1 MKKNI
6 ILYSFIALLSGT
18 AGCSDMLDEYPLDAI
33 SPETYYNN
41 ADELRSATNQFY
53 GMFPG
58 AASGYTES
66 ADVVCIFNLPAEVQG
81 IRTVPTSGGGWNW
94 EYLRA
99 VNFYLSHSVR
109 CDDVDAREHFDGIAR
124 FFRAYFY
131 FEKVKRFGEVPWFDR
146 ELSSTDPELFRPRDS
161 RDFIMDKILDDLTY
175 AINNISDK
183 KDLYNVTHWTA
194 LALKSRIC
202 LFEGTFRKYHGIP
215 GYEKFLNEC
224 ATASKLFIDNAPY
237 AIYQTGAQP
246 YRDLFS
252 SMNAIE
258 EEVILARDYDRSQNV
273 MHEANANTLS
283 PTYGRPG
290 MNKKIVNSY
299 LMTNGD
305 RFTDQ
310 PGYETMQYY
319 DEMQNRDPRLTQ
331 TVVGPG
337 YMRIN
342 SDAVSSPN
350 FGASTTGYQ
359 ITKWVTDASGDG
371 YLGSSNDYIL
381 FRAAE
386 VYLNYAEAKAELG
399 TLTTGYQITKW
410 VTDASGDGYLGS
422 SNDYILFRAAEVY
435 LNYAEAKAELG
446 TLTQEDLKISIKKI
460 RDRVGMPNIDMDAAN
475 ANPDPYL
482 CALESGYQNVTG
494 PNKGVILEIR
504 RERTIELLL
513 EGFRYY
519 DIIRWKE
526 GKVFEQPY
534 KGMYF
539 PGLTQGSGDNRY
551 DVFDMNDGT
560 VGDKEKVDIC
570 IYTGKKP
577 SVKNIRKFYKL
588 GDEFVLTDGDKGNI
602 ICHDIE
608 KEPRQ
613 WREDRDYLY
622 PIPTQERLLSNGTL
636 SQNPNWNDGLDF

>member
-290 MNKKIVNSY
+290 
-299 LMTNGD
+299 
-305 RFTDQ
+305 
-310 PGYETMQYY
+310 YETMQYY

-350 FGASTTGYQ
+350 FGAS
-359 ITKWVTDASGDG
+359 
-371 YLGSSNDYIL
+371 
-381 FRAAE
+381 
-386 VYLNYAEAKAELG
+386 
-399 TLTTGYQITKW
+399 TTGYQITKW

-560 VGDKEKVDIC
+560 VGDGEKVDIC

-588 GDEFVLTDGDKGNI
+588 GEEFVLTDGDKGNI

-613 WREDRDYLY
+613 WNEERDYFF
-622 PIPTQERLLSNGTL
+622 PIPTTERSLTNGALT
-636 SQNPNWNDGLDF
+636 QNPGWNDGLDF

>member
-319 DEMQNRDPRLTQ
+319 DEMPNRDPRLTQ

-399 TLTTGYQITKW
+399 TLT
-410 VTDASGDGYLGS
+410 
-422 SNDYILFRAAEVY
+422 
-435 LNYAEAKAELG
+435 
-446 TLTQEDLKISIKKI
+446 QEDLKISINKI

>member
-66 ADVVCIFNLPAEVQG
+66 ADVVCTFNLPAEVQG

-202 LFEGTFRKYHGIP
+202 LFEGTYRKYHGIP
-215 GYEKFLNEC
+215 GYEKFLDEC

-237 AIYQTGAQP
+237 AIYKTGAQP

-258 EEVILARDYDRSQNV
+258 EEVILARDYDRAQNV

-342 SDAVSSPN
+342 STTVSSPN

-399 TLTTGYQITKW
+399 TLTQ
-410 VTDASGDGYLGS
+410 D
-422 SNDYILFRAAEVY
+422 
-435 LNYAEAKAELG
+435 
-446 TLTQEDLKISIKKI
+446 DLKISIKKI

-526 GKVFEQPY
+526 GKIFEQPY

-539 PGLTQGSGDNRY
+539 PGLTKGSGENRY

-636 SQNPNWNDGLDF
+636 SQNPNWDDGLDF

>member
-359 ITKWVTDASGDG
+359 ITKWVTDASG
-371 YLGSSNDYIL
+371 
-381 FRAAE
+381 A
-386 VYLNYAEAKAELG
+386 
-399 TLTTGYQITKW
+399 
-410 VTDASGDGYLGS
+410 GYLGS

-446 TLTQEDLKISIKKI
+446 TLTQDDLKISIKQI
-460 RDRVGMPNIDMDAAN
+460 RDRVGMPNIDMLAAN

-482 CALESGYQNVTG
+482 CAPETGYRNVTG

-504 RERTIELLL
+504 RERTIELCL
-513 EGFRYY
+513 EGHRYY

-526 GKVFEQPY
+526 GKMFEQPFL
-534 KGMYF
+534 GMYF

-560 VGDKEKVDIC
+560 VGDTEKVDIC

-588 GDEFVLTDGDKGNI
+588 GEEFVLTDGDKGNI

-613 WREDRDYLY
+613 WNEDRDYFF
-622 PIPTQERLLSNGTL
+622 PIPTTERSLTNGALT
-636 SQNPNWNDGLDF
+636 QNPGWNDGLDF

>member
-386 VYLNYAEAKAELG
+386 VYLNYAE
-399 TLTTGYQITKW
+399 
-410 VTDASGDGYLGS
+410 V
-422 SNDYILFRAAEVY
+422 
-435 LNYAEAKAELG
+435 KAELG
-446 TLTQEDLKISIKKI
+446 TLTQEDLEISIKKI

-636 SQNPNWNDGLDF
+636 SQNPNWDDGLDF

>member
-6 ILYSFIALLSGT
+6 ILYSFIALLSGS

-399 TLTTGYQITKW
+399 TLT
-410 VTDASGDGYLGS
+410 
-422 SNDYILFRAAEVY
+422 
-435 LNYAEAKAELG
+435 
-446 TLTQEDLKISIKKI
+446 QEDLEISIKKI

-636 SQNPNWNDGLDF
+636 SQNPNWDDGLDF

>member
-66 ADVVCIFNLPAEVQG
+66 ADVVCTFNLPAEVQG

-202 LFEGTFRKYHGIP
+202 LFEGTYRKYHGIP
-215 GYEKFLNEC
+215 GYEKFLDEC

-237 AIYQTGAQP
+237 AIYKTGAQP

-258 EEVILARDYDRSQNV
+258 EEVILARDYDRAQNV

-342 SDAVSSPN
+342 STTVSSPN

-399 TLTTGYQITKW
+399 TLTQ
-410 VTDASGDGYLGS
+410 D
-422 SNDYILFRAAEVY
+422 
-435 LNYAEAKAELG
+435 
-446 TLTQEDLKISIKKI
+446 DLKISIKKI

-526 GKVFEQPY
+526 GKIFEQPY

-539 PGLTQGSGDNRY
+539 PGLTKGSGENRY

-613 WREDRDYLY
+613 WNEDRDYLY

-636 SQNPNWNDGLDF
+636 SQNPNWDDGLDF

>member
-18 AGCSDMLDEYPLDAI
+18 AGCSDMLDQYPLDAI

-66 ADVVCIFNLPAEVQG
+66 ADVVCTFNLPAEVQG

-202 LFEGTFRKYHGIP
+202 LFEGTYRKYHGIP
-215 GYEKFLNEC
+215 GYEKFLDEC

-237 AIYQTGAQP
+237 AIYKTGAQP

-258 EEVILARDYDRSQNV
+258 EEVILARDYDRAQNV

-342 SDAVSSPN
+342 STTVSSPN

-399 TLTTGYQITKW
+399 TLT
-410 VTDASGDGYLGS
+410 
-422 SNDYILFRAAEVY
+422 
-435 LNYAEAKAELG
+435 
-446 TLTQEDLKISIKKI
+446 QEDLEISIKKI
-460 RDRVGMPNIDMDAAN
+460 RDRVGMPNIDMFAAN

-482 CALESGYQNVTG
+482 CAPETGYRNVTD

-504 RERTIELLL
+504 RERTIELCL
-513 EGFRYY
+513 EGHRYY

-526 GKVFEQPY
+526 GKMFEQPFL
-534 KGMYF
+534 GMYF

-551 DVFDMNDGT
+551 DVFDMNDGIA
-560 VGDKEKVDIC
+560 GDKEKVDIC

-588 GDEFVLTDGDKGNI
+588 GEEFVLTDGDKGNI

-636 SQNPNWNDGLDF
+636 SQNPNWDDGLDF

>member
-399 TLTTGYQITKW
+399 TLT
-410 VTDASGDGYLGS
+410 
-422 SNDYILFRAAEVY
+422 
-435 LNYAEAKAELG
+435 
-446 TLTQEDLKISIKKI
+446 QEDLKISIKKI

>member
-175 AINNISDK
+175 AIDNISDK

-342 SDAVSSPN
+342 SDKVESPN
-350 FGASTTGYQ
+350 FSSSTTGYQ
-359 ITKWVTDASGDG
+359 IIKWVTDASGDG
-371 YLGSSNDYIL
+371 YM
-381 FRAAE
+381 
-386 VYLNYAEAKAELG
+386 
-399 TLTTGYQITKW
+399 
-410 VTDASGDGYLGS
+410 GS

-482 CALESGYQNVTG
+482 CALGSGYQNVTG

-636 SQNPNWNDGLDF
+636 SQNPNWDDGLDF

>member
-66 ADVVCIFNLPAEVQG
+66 ADVVCTFNLPAEVQG

-202 LFEGTFRKYHGIP
+202 LFEGTYRKYHGIP
-215 GYEKFLNEC
+215 GYEKFLDEC

-237 AIYQTGAQP
+237 AIYKTGAQP

-258 EEVILARDYDRSQNV
+258 EEVILARDYDRAQNV

-310 PGYETMQYY
+310 PGYKTMQYY

-342 SDAVSSPN
+342 SDKVESPN
-350 FGASTTGYQ
+350 FSSSTTGYQ
-359 ITKWVTDASGDG
+359 IIKWVTDASGDG
-371 YLGSSNDYIL
+371 YM
-381 FRAAE
+381 
-386 VYLNYAEAKAELG
+386 
-399 TLTTGYQITKW
+399 
-410 VTDASGDGYLGS
+410 GS

-460 RDRVGMPNIDMDAAN
+460 RDRVGMPNIDMLAAN

-482 CALESGYQNVTG
+482 CAPETGYRNVTG

-504 RERTIELLL
+504 RERTIELCL
-513 EGFRYY
+513 EGHRYY

-526 GKVFEQPY
+526 GKIFEQPY

-539 PGLTQGSGDNRY
+539 PGLTKGSGENRY
-551 DVFDMNDGT
+551 DVFDMNDGIA
-560 VGDKEKVDIC
+560 GDKEKVDIC

-588 GDEFVLTDGDKGNI
+588 GEEFVLTDGDKGNI

-613 WREDRDYLY
+613 WNEERDYFF
-622 PIPTQERLLSNGTL
+622 PIPTTERSLTNGALT
-636 SQNPNWNDGLDF
+636 QNPGWNDGLDF

>member
-18 AGCSDMLDEYPLDAI
+18 AGCSDMLDQYPLDAI

-66 ADVVCIFNLPAEVQG
+66 ADVVCTFNLPAEVQG

-131 FEKVKRFGEVPWFDR
+131 FEKVKRFGEVPWSDR

-202 LFEGTFRKYHGIP
+202 LFEGTYRKYHGIP
-215 GYEKFLNEC
+215 GYEKFLDEC

-237 AIYQTGAQP
+237 AIYKTGAQP

-258 EEVILARDYDRSQNV
+258 EEVILARDYDRAQNV

-342 SDAVSSPN
+342 STTVSSPN

-399 TLTTGYQITKW
+399 TLTQ
-410 VTDASGDGYLGS
+410 D
-422 SNDYILFRAAEVY
+422 
-435 LNYAEAKAELG
+435 
-446 TLTQEDLKISIKKI
+446 DLKISIKKI

-526 GKVFEQPY
+526 GKIFEQPY

-539 PGLTQGSGDNRY
+539 PGLTKGSGENRY

-560 VGDKEKVDIC
+560 VGDTEKVDIC

-588 GDEFVLTDGDKGNI
+588 GEEFVLTDGDKGNI

-636 SQNPNWNDGLDF
+636 SQNPNWDDGLDF

>member
-1 MKKNI
+1 
-6 ILYSFIALLSGT
+6 
-18 AGCSDMLDEYPLDAI
+18 MLDEYPLDAI

-175 AINNISDK
+175 AIDNISDK

-202 LFEGTFRKYHGIP
+202 LFEGTFRKYHGIA
-215 GYEKFLNEC
+215 GHETFLEAC
-224 ATASKLFIDNAPY
+224 ATISKRFIDESPY
-237 AIYQTGAQP
+237 SIYTSGDKP
-246 YRDLFS
+246 YRDLFA
-252 SMNAIE
+252 SMNAIQQ
-258 EEVILARDYDRSQNV
+258 EVILARDYDYTKGV
-273 MHEANANTLS
+273 KHEANYNTMAQ
-283 PTYGRPG
+283 TYGRPG

-359 ITKWVTDASGDG
+359 ITKWVTDAS
-371 YLGSSNDYIL
+371 S
-381 FRAAE
+381 
-386 VYLNYAEAKAELG
+386 
-399 TLTTGYQITKW
+399 
-410 VTDASGDGYLGS
+410 DGYLGS

-446 TLTQEDLKISIKKI
+446 TLTQDDLKISIKKI
-460 RDRVGMPNIDMDAAN
+460 RDRVGMPNIDMLAAN

-482 CALESGYQNVTG
+482 CAPETGYRNVTG

-504 RERTIELLL
+504 RERTIELCL
-513 EGFRYY
+513 EGHRYY

-526 GKVFEQPY
+526 GKMFEQPFL
-534 KGMYF
+534 GMYF

-636 SQNPNWNDGLDF
+636 SQNPNWDDGLDF

>member
-18 AGCSDMLDEYPLDAI
+18 AGCSDMLDEYHLDAI

-399 TLTTGYQITKW
+399 TLT
-410 VTDASGDGYLGS
+410 
-422 SNDYILFRAAEVY
+422 
-435 LNYAEAKAELG
+435 
-446 TLTQEDLKISIKKI
+446 QEDLKISIKKI

-636 SQNPNWNDGLDF
+636 SQNPNWDDGLDF

>member
-18 AGCSDMLDEYPLDAI
+18 AGCSDMLDQYPLDAI

-66 ADVVCIFNLPAEVQG
+66 ADVVCTFNLPAEVQG

-183 KDLYNVTHWTA
+183 KDLYNVTQWTA

-202 LFEGTFRKYHGIP
+202 LFEGTYRKYHGIP
-215 GYEKFLNEC
+215 GYEKFLDEC

-237 AIYQTGAQP
+237 AIYKTGAQP

-258 EEVILARDYDRSQNV
+258 EEVILARDYDRAQNV

-342 SDAVSSPN
+342 SDKVESPN
-350 FGASTTGYQ
+350 FSSSTTGYQ
-359 ITKWVTDASGDG
+359 IIKWVTDASGDG
-371 YLGSSNDYIL
+371 YM
-381 FRAAE
+381 
-386 VYLNYAEAKAELG
+386 
-399 TLTTGYQITKW
+399 
-410 VTDASGDGYLGS
+410 GS

-526 GKVFEQPY
+526 GKIFEQPY

-539 PGLTQGSGDNRY
+539 PGLTKGSGENRY

-636 SQNPNWNDGLDF
+636 SQNPNWDDGLDF

>member
-399 TLTTGYQITKW
+399 TLT
-410 VTDASGDGYLGS
+410 
-422 SNDYILFRAAEVY
+422 
-435 LNYAEAKAELG
+435 
-446 TLTQEDLKISIKKI
+446 QEDLKISIKKI

-560 VGDKEKVDIC
+560 VADKEKVDIC

-636 SQNPNWNDGLDF
+636 SQNPNWDDGLDF

>member
-131 FEKVKRFGEVPWFDR
+131 FEKVKRFSEVPWFDR

-399 TLTTGYQITKW
+399 TLTQ
-410 VTDASGDGYLGS
+410 D
-422 SNDYILFRAAEVY
+422 
-435 LNYAEAKAELG
+435 
-446 TLTQEDLKISIKKI
+446 DLKISIKKI

-588 GDEFVLTDGDKGNI
+588 GDEFVLTNGDKGNI

-636 SQNPNWNDGLDF
+636 SQNPNWDDGLDF

>member
-66 ADVVCIFNLPAEVQG
+66 ADVVCTFNLPAEVQG

-202 LFEGTFRKYHGIP
+202 LFEGTYRKYHGIP
-215 GYEKFLNEC
+215 GYEKFLDEC

-237 AIYQTGAQP
+237 AIYKTGAQP

-258 EEVILARDYDRSQNV
+258 EEVILARDYDRAQNV

-310 PGYETMQYY
+310 PGYKTMQYY

-342 SDAVSSPN
+342 SDKVESPN
-350 FGASTTGYQ
+350 FSSSTTGYQ
-359 ITKWVTDASGDG
+359 IIKWVTDASGDG
-371 YLGSSNDYIL
+371 YM
-381 FRAAE
+381 
-386 VYLNYAEAKAELG
+386 
-399 TLTTGYQITKW
+399 
-410 VTDASGDGYLGS
+410 GS

-446 TLTQEDLKISIKKI
+446 TLTQEDLKISIKEI
-460 RDRVGMPNIDMDAAN
+460 RDRVGMPNIDMLAAN

-482 CALESGYQNVTG
+482 CAPETGYRNVTG

-526 GKVFEQPY
+526 GKIFEQPY

-539 PGLTQGSGDNRY
+539 PGLTKGSGENRY

-636 SQNPNWNDGLDF
+636 SQNPNWDDGLDF

>member
-66 ADVVCIFNLPAEVQG
+66 ADVVCTFNLPAEVQG

-202 LFEGTFRKYHGIP
+202 LFEGTYRKYHGIP
-215 GYEKFLNEC
+215 GYEKFLDEC

-237 AIYQTGAQP
+237 AIYKTGAQP

-258 EEVILARDYDRSQNV
+258 EEVILARDYDRAQNV

-342 SDAVSSPN
+342 STTVSSPN

-399 TLTTGYQITKW
+399 TLTQ
-410 VTDASGDGYLGS
+410 D
-422 SNDYILFRAAEVY
+422 
-435 LNYAEAKAELG
+435 
-446 TLTQEDLKISIKKI
+446 DLKISIKKI
-460 RDRVGMPNIDMDAAN
+460 RDRVGMPNIDMFAAN

-482 CALESGYQNVTG
+482 CAPETGYRNVTG

-504 RERTIELLL
+504 RERTIELCL
-513 EGFRYY
+513 EGHRYY

-526 GKVFEQPY
+526 GKMFEQPFL
-534 KGMYF
+534 GMYF

-551 DVFDMNDGT
+551 DVFDMNDGIA
-560 VGDKEKVDIC
+560 GDKEKVDIC

-588 GDEFVLTDGDKGNI
+588 GEEFVLTDGDKGNI

-613 WREDRDYLY
+613 WNEERDYFF
-622 PIPTQERLLSNGTL
+622 PIPTTERSLTNGALT
-636 SQNPNWNDGLDF
+636 QNPGWNDGLDF

>member
-18 AGCSDMLDEYPLDAI
+18 AGCSDMLDQYPLDAI

-66 ADVVCIFNLPAEVQG
+66 ADVVCTFNLPAEVQG

-202 LFEGTFRKYHGIP
+202 LFEGTYRKYHGIP
-215 GYEKFLNEC
+215 GYEKFLDEC

-237 AIYQTGAQP
+237 AIYKTGAQP

-258 EEVILARDYDRSQNV
+258 EEVILARDYDRAQNV

-299 LMTNGD
+299 LMTDGT
-305 RFTDQ
+305 RFTDR
-310 PGYETMQYY
+310 PGYKTMQYY

-342 SDAVSSPN
+342 STTVSSPN

-371 YLGSSNDYIL
+371 YM
-381 FRAAE
+381 
-386 VYLNYAEAKAELG
+386 
-399 TLTTGYQITKW
+399 
-410 VTDASGDGYLGS
+410 GS

-446 TLTQEDLKISIKKI
+446 TLTQEDLEISIKKI
-460 RDRVGMPNIDMDAAN
+460 RDRVGMPNIDMLAAN

-482 CALESGYQNVTG
+482 CAPETGYRNVTG

-504 RERTIELLL
+504 RERTIELCL
-513 EGFRYY
+513 EGHRYY

-526 GKVFEQPY
+526 GKMFEQPFL
-534 KGMYF
+534 GMYF

-551 DVFDMNDGT
+551 DVFDMNDGIA
-560 VGDKEKVDIC
+560 GDKEKVDIC

-588 GDEFVLTDGDKGNI
+588 GEEFVLTDGDKGNI

-613 WREDRDYLY
+613 WNEERDYFF
-622 PIPTQERLLSNGTL
+622 PIPTTERSLTNGALT
-636 SQNPNWNDGLDF
+636 QNPGWNDGLDF

>member
-224 ATASKLFIDNAPY
+224 ATASKQFIDNAPY

-342 SDAVSSPN
+342 SDKVESPN
-350 FGASTTGYQ
+350 FSSSTTGYQ
-359 ITKWVTDASGDG
+359 I
-371 YLGSSNDYIL
+371 I
-381 FRAAE
+381 
-386 VYLNYAEAKAELG
+386 
-399 TLTTGYQITKW
+399 KW

-460 RDRVGMPNIDMDAAN
+460 RDRVGMPNIDMLAAN

-482 CALESGYQNVTG
+482 CAPETGYRNVTG

-504 RERTIELLL
+504 RERTIELCL
-513 EGFRYY
+513 EGHRYY

-526 GKVFEQPY
+526 GKMFEQPFL
-534 KGMYF
+534 GMYF

-560 VGDKEKVDIC
+560 VGDGEKVDIC

-577 SVKNIRKFYKL
+577 SVRNIRKFYKL
-588 GDEFVLTDGDKGNI
+588 GEEFVLTDGDKGNI

-613 WREDRDYLY
+613 WNEERDYFF
-622 PIPTQERLLSNGTL
+622 PIPTTERSLTNGALT
-636 SQNPNWNDGLDF
+636 QNPGWNDGLDF

>member
-18 AGCSDMLDEYPLDAI
+18 AGCSDMLDQYPLDAI

-66 ADVVCIFNLPAEVQG
+66 ADVVCTFNLPAEVQG

-202 LFEGTFRKYHGIP
+202 LFEGTYRKYHGIP
-215 GYEKFLNEC
+215 GYEKFLDEC

-237 AIYQTGAQP
+237 AIYKTGAQP

-258 EEVILARDYDRSQNV
+258 EEVILARDYDRAQNV

-342 SDAVSSPN
+342 SDKVESPN
-350 FGASTTGYQ
+350 FSSSTTGYQ
-359 ITKWVTDASGDG
+359 IIKWVTDASGDG
-371 YLGSSNDYIL
+371 YM
-381 FRAAE
+381 
-386 VYLNYAEAKAELG
+386 
-399 TLTTGYQITKW
+399 
-410 VTDASGDGYLGS
+410 GS

-446 TLTQEDLKISIKKI
+446 TLTQDDLKISIKKI

-526 GKVFEQPY
+526 GKIFEQPY

-539 PGLTQGSGDNRY
+539 PGLTKGSGENRY

-588 GDEFVLTDGDKGNI
+588 GDEFVLTDADKGNI

-608 KEPRQ
+608 KEPANG
-613 WREDRDYLY
+613 EKIGTIYILPPPKNGYLATGRSLK
-622 PIPTQERLLSNGTL
+622 IQTGTMASISNKPVMTL
-636 SQNPNWNDGLDF
+636 PAPS

>member
-18 AGCSDMLDEYPLDAI
+18 AGCSDMLDQYPLDAI

-258 EEVILARDYDRSQNV
+258 EEVILARDYDRAQNV

-342 SDAVSSPN
+342 SDKVESPN
-350 FGASTTGYQ
+350 FSSSTTGYQ

-399 TLTTGYQITKW
+399 TLTQ
-410 VTDASGDGYLGS
+410 D
-422 SNDYILFRAAEVY
+422 
-435 LNYAEAKAELG
+435 
-446 TLTQEDLKISIKKI
+446 DLKISIKKI
-460 RDRVGMPNIDMDAAN
+460 RDRVGMPNIDMLAAN

-482 CALESGYQNVTG
+482 CAPETGYRNVTD

-613 WREDRDYLY
+613 WNEERDYFF
-622 PIPTQERLLSNGTL
+622 PIPTTERSLTNGALT
-636 SQNPNWNDGLDF
+636 QNPGWNDGLDF

>member
-342 SDAVSSPN
+342 SDKVESPN
-350 FGASTTGYQ
+350 FSSSTTGYQ
-359 ITKWVTDASGDG
+359 IIKWVTDASGDG
-371 YLGSSNDYIL
+371 YM
-381 FRAAE
+381 
-386 VYLNYAEAKAELG
+386 
-399 TLTTGYQITKW
+399 
-410 VTDASGDGYLGS
+410 GS

-446 TLTQEDLKISIKKI
+446 TLTQDDLKISIKQI

>member
-161 RDFIMDKILDDLTY
+161 RDIIMDKILDDLTY

-399 TLTTGYQITKW
+399 TLT
-410 VTDASGDGYLGS
+410 
-422 SNDYILFRAAEVY
+422 
-435 LNYAEAKAELG
+435 
-446 TLTQEDLKISIKKI
+446 QEDLKISIKKI
-460 RDRVGMPNIDMDAAN
+460 RDRVGMPNIDMFAAN

-482 CALESGYQNVTG
+482 CAPETGYRNVTD

-504 RERTIELLL
+504 RERTIELCL
-513 EGFRYY
+513 EGHRYY

-526 GKVFEQPY
+526 GKMFEQPFL
-534 KGMYF
+534 GMYF

-551 DVFDMNDGT
+551 DVFDMNDGIA
-560 VGDKEKVDIC
+560 GDKEKVDIC

-588 GDEFVLTDGDKGNI
+588 GEEFVLTDGDKGNI

-613 WREDRDYLY
+613 WNEERDYFF
-622 PIPTQERLLSNGTL
+622 PIPTTERSLTNGALT
-636 SQNPNWNDGLDF
+636 QNPGWNDGLDF

>member
-224 ATASKLFIDNAPY
+224 AAASKLFIDNAPY
-237 AIYQTGAQP
+237 VIYQTGAQP

-359 ITKWVTDASGDG
+359 I
-371 YLGSSNDYIL
+371 I
-381 FRAAE
+381 
-386 VYLNYAEAKAELG
+386 
-399 TLTTGYQITKW
+399 KW

-446 TLTQEDLKISIKKI
+446 TLTQDDLKISIKKI

>member
-310 PGYETMQYY
+310 PGYKTMQYY

-342 SDAVSSPN
+342 SDKVESPN
-350 FGASTTGYQ
+350 FSSSTTGYQ
-359 ITKWVTDASGDG
+359 IIKWVTDASGDG
-371 YLGSSNDYIL
+371 YM
-381 FRAAE
+381 
-386 VYLNYAEAKAELG
+386 
-399 TLTTGYQITKW
+399 
-410 VTDASGDGYLGS
+410 GS

-460 RDRVGMPNIDMDAAN
+460 RDRVGMPNIDMLAAN

-482 CALESGYQNVTG
+482 CAPETGYRNVTG

-504 RERTIELLL
+504 RERTIELCL
-513 EGFRYY
+513 EGHRYY

-526 GKVFEQPY
+526 GKMFEQPFL
-534 KGMYF
+534 GMYF

-551 DVFDMNDGT
+551 DVFDMNDGIA
-560 VGDKEKVDIC
+560 GDKEKVDIC

-588 GDEFVLTDGDKGNI
+588 GEEFVLTDGDKGNI

-636 SQNPNWNDGLDF
+636 SQNPNWDDGLDF

>member
-41 ADELRSATNQFY
+41 ADELRSATYQFY

-399 TLTTGYQITKW
+399 TLT
-410 VTDASGDGYLGS
+410 
-422 SNDYILFRAAEVY
+422 
-435 LNYAEAKAELG
+435 
-446 TLTQEDLKISIKKI
+446 QEDLKISIKKI

-636 SQNPNWNDGLDF
+636 SQNPNWDDGLDF

>member
-359 ITKWVTDASGDG
+359 IIKWVTDASGDG
-371 YLGSSNDYIL
+371 YM
-381 FRAAE
+381 
-386 VYLNYAEAKAELG
+386 
-399 TLTTGYQITKW
+399 
-410 VTDASGDGYLGS
+410 GS

-446 TLTQEDLKISIKKI
+446 TLTQEDLEISIKKI
-460 RDRVGMPNIDMDAAN
+460 RDRVGMPNIDMLAAN

-613 WREDRDYLY
+613 WNEERDYFF
-622 PIPTQERLLSNGTL
+622 PIPTTERSLTNGALT
-636 SQNPNWNDGLDF
+636 QNPGWNDGLDF

>member
-399 TLTTGYQITKW
+399 TLT
-410 VTDASGDGYLGS
+410 
-422 SNDYILFRAAEVY
+422 
-435 LNYAEAKAELG
+435 
-446 TLTQEDLKISIKKI
+446 QEDLKISIKKI

-560 VGDKEKVDIC
+560 VGDGEKVDIC

-577 SVKNIRKFYKL
+577 SVRNIRKFYKL
-588 GDEFVLTDGDKGNI
+588 GEEFVLTDGDKGNI

-613 WREDRDYLY
+613 WNEERDYFF
-622 PIPTQERLLSNGTL
+622 PIPTTERSLTNGALT
-636 SQNPNWNDGLDF
+636 QNPGWNDGLDF

>member
-399 TLTTGYQITKW
+399 TLT
-410 VTDASGDGYLGS
+410 
-422 SNDYILFRAAEVY
+422 
-435 LNYAEAKAELG
+435 
-446 TLTQEDLKISIKKI
+446 QEDLEISIKKI

-526 GKVFEQPY
+526 GKMFEQPFL
-534 KGMYF
+534 GMYF

-551 DVFDMNDGT
+551 DVFDMNDGIA
-560 VGDKEKVDIC
+560 GDKEKVDIC

-588 GDEFVLTDGDKGNI
+588 GEEFVLTDGDKGNI

-613 WREDRDYLY
+613 WNEERDYFF
-622 PIPTQERLLSNGTL
+622 PIPTTERSLTNGALT
-636 SQNPNWNDGLDF
+636 QNPGWNDGLDF

>member
-237 AIYQTGAQP
+237 QTGAQP

-310 PGYETMQYY
+310 PGYKTMQYY

-342 SDAVSSPN
+342 SDKVESPN
-350 FGASTTGYQ
+350 FSSSTTGYQ
-359 ITKWVTDASGDG
+359 I
-371 YLGSSNDYIL
+371 I
-381 FRAAE
+381 
-386 VYLNYAEAKAELG
+386 
-399 TLTTGYQITKW
+399 KW

-460 RDRVGMPNIDMDAAN
+460 RDRVGMPNIDMFAAN

-482 CALESGYQNVTG
+482 CAPETGYRNVTG

-504 RERTIELLL
+504 RERTIELCL
-513 EGFRYY
+513 EGHRYY

-526 GKVFEQPY
+526 GKMFEQPFL
-534 KGMYF
+534 GMYF

-551 DVFDMNDGT
+551 DVFDMNDGIA
-560 VGDKEKVDIC
+560 GDKEKVDIC

-613 WREDRDYLY
+613 WNEERDYFF
-622 PIPTQERLLSNGTL
+622 PIPTTERSLTNGALT
-636 SQNPNWNDGLDF
+636 QNPGWNDGLDF

>member
-18 AGCSDMLDEYPLDAI
+18 AGCSDMLDQYPLDAI

-66 ADVVCIFNLPAEVQG
+66 ADVVCTFNLPAEVQG

-202 LFEGTFRKYHGIP
+202 LFEGTYRKYHGIP
-215 GYEKFLNEC
+215 GYEKFLDEC
-224 ATASKLFIDNAPY
+224 ATTSKLFIDNAPY
-237 AIYQTGAQP
+237 AIYKTGAQP

-258 EEVILARDYDRSQNV
+258 EEVILARDYDYTKGV
-273 MHEANANTLS
+273 KHEANYNTMAQ
-283 PTYGRPG
+283 TYGRPG

-299 LMTNGD
+299 LMTDGT

-310 PGYETMQYY
+310 PGYKTMQYY

-342 SDAVSSPN
+342 SDKVESPN
-350 FGASTTGYQ
+350 FSSSTTGYQ
-359 ITKWVTDASGDG
+359 IIKWVTDASGDG
-371 YLGSSNDYIL
+371 YM
-381 FRAAE
+381 
-386 VYLNYAEAKAELG
+386 
-399 TLTTGYQITKW
+399 
-410 VTDASGDGYLGS
+410 GS

-446 TLTQEDLKISIKKI
+446 TLTQDDLKISIKKI

-482 CALESGYQNVTG
+482 CAPETGYRNVTG

-504 RERTIELLL
+504 RERTIELCL
-513 EGFRYY
+513 EGHRYY

-526 GKVFEQPY
+526 GKMFEQPFL
-534 KGMYF
+534 GMYF

-551 DVFDMNDGT
+551 DVFDMNDGIA
-560 VGDKEKVDIC
+560 GDKEKVDIC

-588 GDEFVLTDGDKGNI
+588 GEEFVLTDGDKGNI

-613 WREDRDYLY
+613 WNEERDYFF
-622 PIPTQERLLSNGTL
+622 PIPTTERSLTNGALT
-636 SQNPNWNDGLDF
+636 QNPGWNDGLDF

>member
-175 AINNISDK
+175 AIDNISDK

-202 LFEGTFRKYHGIP
+202 LFEGTFRKYHGVP

-399 TLTTGYQITKW
+399 TLT
-410 VTDASGDGYLGS
+410 
-422 SNDYILFRAAEVY
+422 
-435 LNYAEAKAELG
+435 
-446 TLTQEDLKISIKKI
+446 QEDLEISIKKI
-460 RDRVGMPNIDMDAAN
+460 LDRVSMPNIDMDAAN

-636 SQNPNWNDGLDF
+636 SQNPNWDDGLDF

>member
-18 AGCSDMLDEYPLDAI
+18 AGCSDMLDQYPLDAI

-66 ADVVCIFNLPAEVQG
+66 ADVVCTFNLPAEVQG

-202 LFEGTFRKYHGIP
+202 LFEGTYRKYHGIP
-215 GYEKFLNEC
+215 GYEKFLDEC

-237 AIYQTGAQP
+237 AIYKTGAQP

-258 EEVILARDYDRSQNV
+258 EEVILARDYDRAQNV

-342 SDAVSSPN
+342 STTVSSPN

-399 TLTTGYQITKW
+399 TLTQ
-410 VTDASGDGYLGS
+410 D
-422 SNDYILFRAAEVY
+422 
-435 LNYAEAKAELG
+435 
-446 TLTQEDLKISIKKI
+446 DLKISIKKI
-460 RDRVGMPNIDMDAAN
+460 RDRVGMPNIDMLAAN

-482 CALESGYQNVTG
+482 CAPETGYRNVTD

-504 RERTIELLL
+504 RERTIELCL
-513 EGFRYY
+513 EGHRYY

-526 GKVFEQPY
+526 GKMFEQPFL
-534 KGMYF
+534 GMYF

-551 DVFDMNDGT
+551 DVFDMNDGIA
-560 VGDKEKVDIC
+560 GDKEKVDIC

-588 GDEFVLTDGDKGNI
+588 GEEFVLTDGDKGNI

-613 WREDRDYLY
+613 WNEERDYFF
-622 PIPTQERLLSNGTL
+622 PIPTTERSLTNGALT
-636 SQNPNWNDGLDF
+636 QNPGWNDGLDF

>member
-310 PGYETMQYY
+310 PGYKTMQYY

-350 FGASTTGYQ
+350 FGAS
-359 ITKWVTDASGDG
+359 
-371 YLGSSNDYIL
+371 
-381 FRAAE
+381 
-386 VYLNYAEAKAELG
+386 
-399 TLTTGYQITKW
+399 TTGYQITKW

-526 GKVFEQPY
+526 GKMFEQPFL
-534 KGMYF
+534 GMYF

-588 GDEFVLTDGDKGNI
+588 GEEFVLTDGDKGNI

-613 WREDRDYLY
+613 WNEERDYFF
-622 PIPTQERLLSNGTL
+622 PIPTTERSLTNGALT
-636 SQNPNWNDGLDF
+636 QNPGWNDGLDF

>member
-359 ITKWVTDASGDG
+359 ITKWVTDASG
-371 YLGSSNDYIL
+371 N
-381 FRAAE
+381 
-386 VYLNYAEAKAELG
+386 
-399 TLTTGYQITKW
+399 
-410 VTDASGDGYLGS
+410 GYLGS

-636 SQNPNWNDGLDF
+636 SQNPNWDDGLDF

>member
-175 AINNISDK
+175 AIDNISDK

-399 TLTTGYQITKW
+399 TLT
-410 VTDASGDGYLGS
+410 
-422 SNDYILFRAAEVY
+422 
-435 LNYAEAKAELG
+435 
-446 TLTQEDLKISIKKI
+446 QEDLEISIKKI

>member
-399 TLTTGYQITKW
+399 TLT
-410 VTDASGDGYLGS
+410 
-422 SNDYILFRAAEVY
+422 
-435 LNYAEAKAELG
+435 
-446 TLTQEDLKISIKKI
+446 QEDLKISIKKI

-636 SQNPNWNDGLDF
+636 SQNPNWDDGLDF